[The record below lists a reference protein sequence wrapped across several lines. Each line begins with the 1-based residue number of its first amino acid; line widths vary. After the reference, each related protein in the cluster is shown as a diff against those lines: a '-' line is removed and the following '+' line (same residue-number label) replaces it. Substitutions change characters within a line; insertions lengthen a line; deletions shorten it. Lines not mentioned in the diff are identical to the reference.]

1 MSDLKLENIRKKLIG
16 YDNESGMPFSQ
27 YVSRYNSRYD
37 DEEDNM
43 ITFFEIIT
51 SALPDNVT
59 LDELMF
65 TIELVV
71 HDLENGK
78 CGFHNSSVT
87 KEKFKEL
94 SDRLKMRDDLP
105 VFLTRVPRYIEQVA
119 DKEFAQEFYQ
129 RFGKSILGEYNLE
142 APKEDYGYIEIREN
156 VIDISNKDKAEV
168 LAGLYNNSH
177 PQGLGIAHY
186 DPTPMTIE
194 IAKKILEKRQDF
206 DYLAGRPLKISLE
219 GNEIVVAGYN
229 HDNGHGL
236 AQRVISNCRNIND
249 IGKDTLKKIE
259 VQVEEEIQKQIQ
271 AEVAKKQKEK
281 ARQSTVEKTSSHSR
295 GGLDYLRV
303 PQSELQPVR
312 RLIEETGYDISE
324 ETLEFVKSVENQAYP
339 EEMKI
344 MQDIEDLEELED
356 AYNYYLS
363 ELTIARNKDWYII
376 YGEDEDSIEIV
387 DIASLPNRDRE
398 ASRREMHN
406 YIVGVINRKALN
418 GKKPVTLNAKEDTSY
433 RMIQRMVSNGE
444 YEIVEDTPNTWED
457 DEAII
462 MHNLVLKPV
471 MQRDRDEI

>member
-1 MSDLKLENIRKKLIG
+1 MSDLRLENIRKRLIN
-16 YDNESGMPFSQ
+16 YDSDSGMPFSQ
-27 YVSRYNSRYD
+27 YVSRYGD
-37 DEEDNM
+37 DDNM
-43 ITFFEIIT
+43 LVFFEILT
-51 SALPDNVT
+51 SALPNDVT

-87 KEKFKEL
+87 KERFKKL
-94 SDRLKMRDDLP
+94 SDRLKMHDDLA

-142 APKEDYGYIEIREN
+142 TPKEDYGYIEIREN

-194 IAKKILEKRQDF
+194 IAKQLLERRQVF
-206 DYLAGRPLKISLE
+206 DYLLGRPLKISLE
-219 GNEIVVAGYN
+219 GNEISVVGYN
-229 HDNGHGL
+229 HDNGQGL

-249 IGKDTLKKIE
+249 VGKDALKKIE
-259 VQVEEEIQKQIQ
+259 IQVEEEIKKQIQ

-281 ARQSTVEKTSSHSR
+281 ARQTTSEKTLSPSR
-295 GGLDYLRV
+295 SGLDYLRV
-303 PQSELQPVR
+303 TQSELQPIR

-339 EEMKI
+339 EKMKM
-344 MQDIEDLEELED
+344 MQDIEDLEGLED
-356 AYNYYLS
+356 VYNYYLS
-363 ELTIARNKDWYII
+363 ELTIVRNKDWYII
-376 YGEDEDSIEIV
+376 YGEDEDSVEIV

-406 YIVGVINRKALN
+406 YIVGVINRKALS

-433 RMIQRMVSNGE
+433 RLIQRMVANGE
-444 YEIVEDTPNTWED
+444 YEIIEDAPNTWED
-457 DEAII
+457 DDSIL
-462 MHNLVLKPV
+462 MHNLVLKPI
-471 MQRDRDEI
+471 MQRDRDENK

>member
-1 MSDLKLENIRKKLIG
+1 MSNLRLENIRKKLIG
-16 YDNESGMPFSQ
+16 YDNDSRMPFSQ
-27 YVSRYNSRYD
+27 YVSRYRD
-37 DEEDNM
+37 EDNM
-43 ITFFEIIT
+43 LIFFEILT

-87 KEKFKEL
+87 KERFKEL
-94 SDRLKMRDDLP
+94 NERLKLRDDLP
-105 VFLTRVPRYIEQVA
+105 VFLTRVPRFIEQVA
-119 DKEFAQEFYQ
+119 DKDFSQEFYQ
-129 RFGKSILGEYNLE
+129 RFGKAILGEYNLE

-156 VIDISNKDKAEV
+156 LIDISNKDKAEV

-177 PQGLGIAHY
+177 PQGLGIAQY
-186 DPTPMTIE
+186 DSTPMTIE
-194 IAKKILEKRQDF
+194 IAKKILEKRQRF
-206 DYLAGRPLKISLE
+206 DYLLGRPLKISLE
-219 GNEIVVAGYN
+219 GNEIGVAGYN
-229 HDNGHGL
+229 HYNGQGL

-259 VQVEEEIQKQIQ
+259 TQVEEEIQKQIE
-271 AEVAKKQKEK
+271 AEIAKKQKEK
-281 ARQSTVEKTSSHSR
+281 ARQSTVETASSPSR
-295 GGLDYLRV
+295 SGLDYLRV

-312 RLIEETGYDISE
+312 RLIEESGYDISDD
-324 ETLEFVKSVENQAYP
+324 TLEFVRSVENQAYP
-339 EEMKI
+339 EEMK
-344 MQDIEDLEELED
+344 MLQDIEDIEELED

-376 YGEDEDSIEIV
+376 YGEDEDSVEIV

-418 GKKPVTLNAKEDTSY
+418 GKKTVTLNAKEDTSY
-433 RMIQRMVSNGE
+433 RMVQRMVDNGE
-444 YEIVEDTPNTWED
+444 YEIIEDTPNTWED
-457 DEAII
+457 DDSIM
-462 MHNLVLKPV
+462 MHNLVLRPV
-471 MQRDRDEI
+471 MQRDRDEIE

>member
-1 MSDLKLENIRKKLIG
+1 MSDLRLEDIRKKLIG
-16 YDNESGMPFSQ
+16 YDNESGMPFSR
-27 YVSRYNSRYD
+27 YVSRYRD
-37 DEEDNM
+37 EDNM
-43 ITFFEIIT
+43 LIFFEILT
-51 SALPDNVT
+51 SALPNDVT

-87 KEKFKEL
+87 KERFEEL
-94 SDRLKMRDDLP
+94 SASLKMRDDLP

-186 DPTPMTIE
+186 NPTPMTIE
-194 IAKKILEKRQDF
+194 IAKKILEQTQHF
-206 DYLAGRPLKISLE
+206 DYLLGRPLKINLE
-219 GNEIVVAGYN
+219 GNQIVVAGYN
-229 HDNGHGL
+229 HDNGQGL

-249 IGKDTLKKIE
+249 IGKDALKKIE
-259 VQVEEEIQKQIQ
+259 IQVEEEIQKQIQ
-271 AEVAKKQKEK
+271 AEITKKQKEK
-281 ARQSTVEKTSSHSR
+281 ARQTTVEKTSSSSR
-295 GGLDYLRV
+295 SGLDYLRV

-339 EEMKI
+339 EEMKV
-344 MQDIEDLEELED
+344 MQDVDDAEELED
-356 AYNYYLS
+356 IYNYYLS
-363 ELTIARNKDWYII
+363 ELTIVRNKDWYII
-376 YGEDEDSIEIV
+376 YGEDEDSVEIV

-433 RMIQRMVSNGE
+433 RMIQRMIANGE
-444 YEIVEDTPNTWED
+444 YEIIEDTPNTWED
-457 DEAII
+457 DGSIL
-462 MHNLVLKPV
+462 MHNLILKPI
-471 MQRDRDEI
+471 MERDRDIEELE

>member
-1 MSDLKLENIRKKLIG
+1 MSDLRLENIRKKLIG

-27 YVSRYNSRYD
+27 YVSRYRD
-37 DEEDNM
+37 EDNM
-43 ITFFEIIT
+43 LIFFEILT
-51 SALPDNVT
+51 SALPNDVT

-87 KEKFKEL
+87 KERFEEL
-94 SDRLKMRDDLP
+94 SASLKVHDDLP

-142 APKEDYGYIEIREN
+142 LPKEDYGYIEIREN
-156 VIDISNKDKAEV
+156 LIDISNKDKAEV

-194 IAKKILEKRQDF
+194 IAKQILEKRQDF
-206 DYLAGRPLKISLE
+206 DYLLGRPLNINLE
-219 GNEIVVAGYN
+219 GNEITVEGYN
-229 HDNGHGL
+229 HDNGQGL

-249 IGKDTLKKIE
+249 IGKDVLKKIE
-259 VQVEEEIQKQIQ
+259 IQVEEEIQKQIQ
-271 AEVAKKQKEK
+271 AEIAKKQKEK
-281 ARQSTVEKTSSHSR
+281 ARQATVETTSSPSR

-303 PQSELQPVR
+303 PQSELQPAR
-312 RLIEETGYDISE
+312 KLIEETGYDISE
-324 ETLEFVKSVENQAYP
+324 ETLEFVKSIENQAYP
-339 EEMKI
+339 EEMKV
-344 MQDIEDLEELED
+344 MQDADDVEELED
-356 AYNYYLS
+356 IYNYYLS
-363 ELTIARNKDWYII
+363 ELTIARNRDWYII
-376 YGEDEDSIEIV
+376 YGEDEDSVEIV
-387 DIASLPNRDRE
+387 DIASLPNRDKE

-418 GKKPVTLNAKEDTSY
+418 GEKTVTLNAKEDTSY
-433 RMIQRMVSNGE
+433 RMIQRMVANGE
-444 YEIVEDTPNTWED
+444 YEIIEDTPNTWED
-457 DEAII
+457 DDSIL
-462 MHNLVLKPV
+462 MHNLVLRPV
-471 MQRDRDEI
+471 IQRDRDEIK